1 MKWALLAGKIALL
14 SSLQAQDTGK
24 EALLDRVISHPG
36 SYSQVCDVMTAP
48 ADLPYRAFQISSFS
62 GASFSKANL
71 EKIRR
76 NREGIVK
83 EIRARLLEL
92 DLATEAKTP
101 SEDPAPEENND
112 GETYGCDPKTLN
124 PLLLE
129 LIQETHA
136 IEALPELLAVESKL
150 VKGIAE
156 AKDNAK
162 ATPPVVSG
170 WYVANEGA
178 MEHDKNES
186 DAKRD
191 RRVNLFQAR
200 VAQRD
205 VVMTIAL
212 LLREKSYP
220 PYLKTGIET
229 AYAKGIKAMAKKD
242 GLDKFKPGEPLPPE
256 LGGMEIRIDP
266 VTKVP
271 VAQYSSVAIPYSR
284 ESRDEI
290 RAVAGKWISE
300 HP

>member
-1 MKWALLAGKIALL
+1 MKWTLLAGKIALL
-14 SSLQAQDTGK
+14 SSLQAQDTLK
-24 EALLDRVISHPG
+24 VALLDRVISHPG

-62 GASFSKANL
+62 GASFSKTNL
-71 EKIRR
+71 AKIHE
-76 NREGIVK
+76 NRDAVVK

-92 DLATEAKTP
+92 DLSTKATTP
-101 SEDPAPEENND
+101 ANDPAPEENND

-162 ATPPVVSG
+162 AAPPVISG

-178 MEHDKNES
+178 MEHDENES
-186 DAKRD
+186 AAKRD

-220 PYLKTGIET
+220 PYLKSGIET
-229 AYAKGIKAMAKKD
+229 AYARGIKALAKKD
-242 GLDKFKPGEPLPPE
+242 GLEKFKPGAPLPPE
-256 LGGMEIRIDP
+256 LEGMEIRIDP

-271 VAQYSSVAIPYSR
+271 VARYSSVAIPYSR